1 MEFLKGSGVAMITP
15 FKEDGEVDLVAV
27 IDVFEYIIKGGIDY
41 VVLMGTT
48 AETATLSDQERTQV
62 VKTIIET
69 NNNRVPLILG
79 IGGNNTAA
87 VVSSIKNTDLTEF
100 EAVLSVCP
108 YYTRPSQE
116 GIYQHFK
123 HIAEA
128 SPKPIILYNVPPRT
142 GVSISN
148 DTTIRLVKNF
158 SNIIGIKD
166 ATGDLASVIS
176 LVKTVPKDFHVIS
189 GDDALALPIVLS
201 GGSGVISVIG
211 GALPNQ
217 VSQMI
222 RLALEGEV
230 DAAKVYQNQILNLI
244 ELIFEEGNPSGIK
257 KLSEYLGLCSST
269 VRLPLIEA
277 SPKLS
282 HSILEA
288 HKALVQSCS

>member
-1 MEFLKGSGVAMITP
+1 MVFLKGSGVAMITP
-15 FKEDGEVDLVAV
+15 FGEDGEVDLEAV
-27 IDVFEYIIKGGIDY
+27 IDVFEHIIKGGIDY

-48 AETATLSDQERTQV
+48 AETATLSDQERSKV
-62 VKTIIET
+62 VETIIKT
-69 NNNRVPLILG
+69 NNNRVPLVLG

-87 VVSSIKNTDLTEF
+87 VVSLLKNTDLTAF

-108 YYTRPSQE
+108 YYTLPSQE
-116 GIYQHFK
+116 GIYKHFK

-128 SPKPIILYNVPPRT
+128 SPKPIILYNVPART

-148 DTTIRLVKNF
+148 KTTIRLANNF
-158 SNIIGIKD
+158 SNIIGAKD
-166 ATGDLASVIS
+166 ATGDLESVVS
-176 LVKTVPKDFHVIS
+176 LIDNAPEDFHVIS
-189 GDDALALPIVLS
+189 GDDAIALPVVLS

-211 GALPNQ
+211 GALPYQ

-230 DAAKVYQNQILNLI
+230 DAATVFQNQILKLI
-244 ELIFEEGNPSGIK
+244 DLIFKEGNPSGVK
-257 KLSEYLGLCSST
+257 KLSEHLGLCCST

-277 SPKLS
+277 SAQLS

-288 HKALVQSCS
+288 HKALV

>member
-1 MEFLKGSGVAMITP
+1 VKFLKGSGVAMITP
-15 FKEDGEVDLVAV
+15 FREDGEVDLEAV
-27 IDVFEYIIKGGIDY
+27 VNVFEYIIRGGIDY
-41 VVLMGTT
+41 VVVMGTT
-48 AETATLSDQERTQV
+48 AETATLSDQERKQV
-62 VKTIIET
+62 VETIIKT
-69 NNNRVPLILG
+69 NNNRVPLVLG
-79 IGGNNTAA
+79 IGGNNTTA
-87 VVSSIKNTDLTEF
+87 VVSSVKNTDLTAF

-108 YYTRPSQE
+108 YYSRPSQE

-148 DTTIRLVKNF
+148 ETTNRMAKNL
-158 SNIIGIKD
+158 SKIVGIKD
-166 ATGDLASVIS
+166 ATGNLESVIS
-176 LVKTVPKDFHVIS
+176 LINTAPQGLHVIS
-189 GDDALALPIVLS
+189 GDDALALPVVLS

-222 RLALEGEV
+222 RLALEGKV
-230 DAAKVYQNQILNLI
+230 DAATVYQNQMKSLI
-244 ELIFEEGNPSGIK
+244 ELIFEEGNPSGVK
-257 KLSEYLGLCSST
+257 KLSEHLGLCSCS

-277 SPKLS
+277 SSKLS

-288 HKALVQSCS
+288 HKTLAQSM